1 MDTGSMSN
9 PAYRNGNWGPAY
21 LIQGETSDIGVLKLN
36 PGDAMPNHIHR
47 HCDESFVVLEG
58 SASLW
63 VDAVTRHTMTPNTV
77 FRCKPGEMHYLI
89 NDSEEPFRCIFIKSP
104 ASPGD
109 TITIPWRPGDP
120 GPDVPIDK
128 TA

>member
-1 MDTGSMSN
+1 MERASLID
-9 PAYRNGNWGPAY
+9 PEYRMHTWGPAY
-21 LIQGETSDIGVLKLN
+21 LLSGPASDMGVLRLR

-63 VDAVTRHTMTPNTV
+63 LGCEQRVEMTVDEV
-77 FRCKPGEMHYLI
+77 FRCPPGEMHYLV
-89 NDSEEPFRCIFIKSP
+89 NDGDVPFRCIFIKSP

-109 TITIPWRPGDP
+109 TEVIPWEPGA
-120 GPDVPIDK
+120 PIPSTDDG
-128 TA
+128 TTT